1 MRTGNPFGFFKYGR
15 LSKGGS
21 LLPSF
26 LALLL
31 GLGLGLGLELG
42 RVSSSPS
49 LERFLEEEEESDS
62 LLFL

>member
-26 LALLL
+26 LAHL
-31 GLGLGLGLELG
+31 LGLGLGLELG

>member
-1 MRTGNPFGFFKYGR
+1 MRTSNPFGFFKYGR

-26 LALLL
+26 LAHL
-31 GLGLGLGLELG
+31 LGLGLELG

>member
-1 MRTGNPFGFFKYGR
+1 MRTSNPFGFFKYGR

-31 GLGLGLGLELG
+31 GLGLVLELG

-49 LERFLEEEEESDS
+49 LERFLKEEEESDS